1 MVESRLRCC
10 EFGGASV
17 TDLARRIC
25 AEMSSLEFVDR
36 SYPMLSSWG
45 VRDEDV
51 LIHSVGCSVWNALG
65 SELGFMA
72 VTEYPVPMT
81 HGADIRADSTW
92 FSRTQR
98 TPDVLIEFERFD
110 GTDRG
115 QKKLD
120 EKLCNLLEASLRW
133 GDAPS
138 VLILSAWSKGV
149 VSAPN
154 KEVLLQRCR
163 QGFKSS
169 VGAQVPAIRNTGV
182 LFSRFIFEIERSGTL
197 LLKQIRCERL
207 M

>member
-1 MVESRLRCC
+1 MS
-10 EFGGASV
+10 
-17 TDLARRIC
+17 DLAGRIC
-25 AEMSSLEFVDR
+25 TEMSSLEFVDR

-51 LIHSVGCSVWNALG
+51 LIHSLGCSAWNQLG
-65 SELGFMA
+65 FELGYMA
-72 VTEYPVPMT
+72 VTECPAPMT
-81 HGADIRADSTW
+81 HGADIRSDSTW
-92 FSRTQR
+92 FSRTKR
-98 TPDVLIEFERFD
+98 TPDTLIEFERFD

-120 EKLCNLLEASLRW
+120 EKLCNLLEASMRW
-133 GDAPS
+133 GSAPS
-138 VLILSAWSKGV
+138 VLILSVWSKGV

-154 KEVLLQRCR
+154 KEVFLQRCR

-169 VGAQVPAIRNTGV
+169 VGAQVPAIRNTAV
-182 LFSRFIFEIERSGTL
+182 LFSRFIFEIERGGTL

>member
-1 MVESRLRCC
+1 
-10 EFGGASV
+10 V
-17 TDLARRIC
+17 TDFAERIC

-51 LIHSVGCSVWNALG
+51 LIHSLGCSAWNELG

-72 VTEYPVPMT
+72 VSECPVPMT

-98 TPDVLIEFERFD
+98 TPEVLIEFERFD

-133 GDAPS
+133 GDTPS
-138 VLILSAWSKGV
+138 VLILSAWNKGV

-154 KEVLLQRCR
+154 KEVFVQRCR
-163 QGFKSS
+163 RGFKSS
-169 VGAQVPAIRNTGV
+169 VGAQVPPLRNTAV
-182 LFSRFIFEIERSGTL
+182 LFSRFIFEIECSGTL

>member
-1 MVESRLRCC
+1 MEENRLKFSK
-10 EFGGASV
+10 FGEVLVIDIANK
-17 TDLARRIC
+17 IC
-25 AEMSSLEFVDR
+25 TEMSSLEFLNR
-36 SYPMLSSWG
+36 SYPMMANWG

-51 LIHSVGCSVWNALG
+51 LIHSLGCSAWNQLG
-65 SELGFMA
+65 AELGYMP
-72 VTEYPVPMT
+72 VTECPVPMT

-92 FSRTQR
+92 FCRAKR
-98 TPDVLIEFERFD
+98 TPEVLIEFERFD

-120 EKLCNLLEASLRW
+120 EKICNLLEASFRW
-133 GDAPS
+133 GNAPS
-138 VLILSAWSKGV
+138 ILILSAWSKGI

-154 KEVLLQRCR
+154 KDLFIQRCK

-169 VGAQVPAIRNTGV
+169 VGAQVPGFKGTGV

-197 LLKQIRCERL
+197 ALNSARCERF

>member
-1 MVESRLRCC
+1 M
-10 EFGGASV
+10 
-17 TDLARRIC
+17 TDLAGRIC

-36 SYPMLSSWG
+36 SHPMLSSWG

-51 LIHSVGCSVWNALG
+51 LIHSLGCGAWNELG
-65 SELGFMA
+65 SKLGFMA
-72 VTEYPVPMT
+72 VTECLVPMT

-92 FSRTQR
+92 FSRTKR

-120 EKLCNLLEASLRW
+120 EKLCNLLEASVRW

-154 KEVLLQRCR
+154 KEVFLQRCR

-169 VGAQVPAIRNTGV
+169 VGAQVPAIRNTAV
-182 LFSRFIFEIERSGTL
+182 LFSRFIFEIERSEAL
-197 LLKQIRCERL
+197 LLKKIRCERL

>member
-1 MVESRLRCC
+1 M
-10 EFGGASV
+10 
-17 TDLARRIC
+17 TDLAERIC
-25 AEMSSLEFVDR
+25 AEMSSLVFVDR

-51 LIHSVGCSVWNALG
+51 LIHSLGCSAWNELG
-65 SELGFMA
+65 SDIGFMA
-72 VTEYPVPMT
+72 VSECPVPMT

-98 TPDVLIEFERFD
+98 TPEVLIEFERFD

-133 GDAPS
+133 GNTPS

-154 KEVLLQRCR
+154 KEVFVQRCR

-169 VGAQVPAIRNTGV
+169 VGAQVPPLRNTAV
-182 LFSRFIFEIERSGTL
+182 LFSRFIFEIECSGTL
-197 LLKQIRCERL
+197 LLKHIRCERL

>member
-1 MVESRLRCC
+1 MTE
-10 EFGGASV
+10 
-17 TDLARRIC
+17 LAERIC

-51 LIHSVGCSVWNALG
+51 LIHSLGCSAWNELG

-72 VTEYPVPMT
+72 VAECPVPMT

-92 FSRTQR
+92 FSRTRR
-98 TPDVLIEFERFD
+98 TPEVLIEFERFD

-138 VLILSAWSKGV
+138 VLILSAWNKGV

-154 KEVLLQRCR
+154 KEVCVQRCR

-169 VGAQVPAIRNTGV
+169 VGAQVPPLRNTAV
-182 LFSRFIFEIERSGTL
+182 LFSRFIFEIECSGTL

>member
-1 MVESRLRCC
+1 M
-10 EFGGASV
+10 
-17 TDLARRIC
+17 TDLAGRIC
-25 AEMSSLEFVDR
+25 AKMSSLEFVDR

-51 LIHSVGCSVWNALG
+51 LIHSLGCSAWNELG

-72 VTEYPVPMT
+72 VTECPVPMT
-81 HGADIRADSTW
+81 LGADIRSDSTW
-92 FSRTQR
+92 FSRAQR
-98 TPDVLIEFERFD
+98 TPDALIEFERFD
-110 GTDRG
+110 GSDRG

-120 EKLCNLLEASLRW
+120 EKLCNLLEASMRW

-154 KEVLLQRCR
+154 KEVFLQRGR

-169 VGAQVPAIRNTGV
+169 VGAQVPAIRNTAV

>member
-1 MVESRLRCC
+1 MTKLVE
-10 EFGGASV
+10 
-17 TDLARRIC
+17 RIC

-51 LIHSVGCSVWNALG
+51 LIHSLGCSAWNELG
-65 SELGFMA
+65 SELDFMA
-72 VTEYPVPMT
+72 VTECPVPMT

-120 EKLCNLLEASLRW
+120 EKLGNLLEASMRW

-154 KEVLLQRCR
+154 KEVFRQKCR

-169 VGAQVPAIRNTGV
+169 AGAQVPAIRNAAV

-197 LLKQIRCERL
+197 LLKQMRCERL